1 MRATLNIVFGFML
14 LLMQSMASIAPH
26 SVDEPTTCRC
36 CSCGSTAC
44 STPQATPAPTP
55 SPLASQQVSNDAEK
69 VSQPSIQPT
78 LEYPAT
84 RLTVSRPVSVS
95 SSSLLGQPLYK
106 RFCALLI

>member
-1 MRATLNIVFGFML
+1 MRATLNIFFGFML

-26 SVDEPTTCRC
+26 TVDEPTTCRC

-44 STPQATPAPTP
+44 STPQATPAPAP

-69 VSQPSIQPT
+69 VSQPATQPT
-78 LEYPAT
+78 LGLSTPQ
-84 RLTVSRPVSVS
+84 LTTSRPVSVC
-95 SSSLLGQPLYK
+95 SSSLLGQPLYE